1 MQLRSTKSKSPL
13 VSYKEAVL
21 NCLPEDG
28 GLYVPDQAVDFRQ
41 FFTHMNEKTSFQE
54 LVAAAAT
61 SFLDDSLNPVSASR
75 VAKNA
80 FNFEPELIKLDD
92 EFSLLNLYSGPAG
105 VFKDFGIA
113 FMSAILEEFLEEE
126 SQIMILAAARPDTG
140 VSMSRAFSG
149 KKGILLVLLYPSG
162 QIHGLDLSA
171 YVPNGGNIIPIQLK
185 GTFDDC
191 QRLVIETIKDR
202 EFSKRYNVTSCN
214 SINAGR
220 LFPQV
225 FYYLYAF
232 IQAKKFLSGELIFS
246 VPSGNFGNLIAGLY
260 AWKFGMPV
268 NGFIAAMNTNNSMGG
283 YIQGKPFACA
293 PLIHTNSP
301 ALDVS
306 FPLNHERLASF
317 YNEAPTVMR
326 NMVYPASID
335 NSLTLKT
342 MEFVYKKYN
351 IFIDP
356 HTAVAFAA
364 AQEIHSMNEWDSN
377 THTIVLATGNPE
389 RSANTVEEATG
400 KKIKISDS
408 IAALQK
414 KCDPIAIISPQ
425 LDAFENAVASCF

>member
-13 VSYKEAVL
+13 VSYREAVL

-41 FFTHMNEKTSFQE
+41 FFTLMNEKTSFQE
-54 LVAAAAT
+54 LVAAAAA

-92 EFSLLNLYSGPAG
+92 EFSLLNLYKGPTG

-113 FMSAILEEFLEEE
+113 FMSAILEEFLEKER
-126 SQIMILAAARPDTG
+126 QIMILSAARPDTG

-149 KKGILLVLLYPSG
+149 KKGILLVLLYPTG
-162 QIHGLDLSA
+162 QIHGLDPST

-214 SINAGR
+214 SINVGR
-220 LFPQV
+220 LFPQI

-232 IQAKKFLSGELIFS
+232 IKVKKFLCGDLIFS
-246 VPSGNFGNLIAGLY
+246 VPSGNLGNLIAGLY

-268 NGFIAAMNTNNSMGG
+268 NGFIAAMNANNSMGD
-283 YIQGKPFACA
+283 YIHGKPFTCA
-293 PLIHTNSP
+293 PLVYTNSP

-317 YNEAPTVMR
+317 YDEAPTVMR
-326 NMVYPASID
+326 NMVYPASI
-335 NSLTLKT
+335 NNELTLKT
-342 MEFVYKKYN
+342 IEFVYKKYN
-351 IFIDP
+351 IFIDS

-364 AQEIHSMNEWDSN
+364 AQEVHSMDEWNSN
-377 THTIVLATGNPE
+377 THTIVLATGHPE

-400 KKIKISDS
+400 KKITISDS
-408 IAALQK
+408 ISALQK
-414 KCDPIAIISPQ
+414 KSEPIAAIFPQ